1 MTVEWSEPPAARRKG
16 KWAQVFKELED
27 RPGDWAKLSE
37 NTTRNAYSLAGRL
50 RKIGGGD
57 FEFTSRSFGD
67 GNAGVWG
74 RYIGHLNEL
83 EAEIA
88 EVVIGLADHEDME
101 PEELPDPL

>member
-1 MTVEWSEPPAARRKG
+1 MTLEWGDPPSARRKG
-16 KWAQVFKELED
+16 KWAPVFAGLED

-50 RKIGGGD
+50 RKLGEGE
-57 FEFTSRSFGD
+57 FEFTSRAYGD

-74 RYIGHLNEL
+74 RYIGHLAKL

-88 EVVIGLADHEDME
+88 EVEIGSDHDGMK
-101 PEELPDPL
+101 PEELPNPL